1 MNYLRPIFNNLSS
14 LFILLIMISCHGPE
28 SLDLTNLEN
37 EVITFYNEPAE
48 EINFPSM
55 NIITDNNQEIVDD
68 PKINA
73 ELIVVEDEIETKY
86 NIGIEI
92 RGSSSQSFPKKSYG
106 FETKT
111 SDYSDDLDVSIGG
124 FTEEED
130 WILYGPYSDKSLI
143 RNKLTF
149 DLSNAIG
156 FKASNTKFYNL
167 SINGD
172 GRGLYVL
179 MEKIKRDSNR
189 VDISKNNSE
198 SVDAGYIIK
207 IDKPTGDGESCST
220 CYDSSFSFRSNF
232 DTNGNE
238 SSDSEIYFVYDYP
251 KPKNITED
259 QKQFIFSII
268 NEFESILASDNFDDP
283 IDGFEKV
290 IDVDTFIDFFIM
302 NEITK
307 NPDGFRLSTYMNRDN
322 EGKLKMG
329 PIWDFNLAFGNVDYC
344 DGMNPEGWIY
354 NFNSIC
360 PSDIWQ
366 VPFWWRRLMESPSFK
381 NKLKDRWLALRSN
394 ILSDPSIDSRIDAY
408 LEYLNTNKVIDQNFY
423 RWTILGQYVWP
434 NYFVG
439 STHES
444 EINFLKN
451 WIAQR
456 LNWMDGQINNF

>member
-1 MNYLRPIFNNLSS
+1 
-14 LFILLIMISCHGPE
+14 MISCHGPE

-307 NPDGFRLSTYMNRDN
+307 NPDGFRLSTYMNRDS

-451 WIAQR
+451 WIDQR